1 MPLDSFSS
9 AGFGSS
15 CLPSWLHWVE
25 SCSST
30 NTWAMQ
36 TDNLHHGEVVFTRQQ
51 TAGRGQHGRTWYAPP
66 GVLTASFVL
75 DRLHSSQLPGLS
87 LAAGLAVIYAVQ
99 DLLPHLSSK
108 LWLKWSNDVLIEER
122 KLAGILCEAA
132 SRGSYTRVVVGIGLN
147 RCADFTQAGLDP
159 DLVNS
164 AVSLYQVSESV
175 PEELALLERLR
186 HYLLQVSDVC
196 QRDGIAPLIPQ
207 LRDRDFLY
215 GRPVTIELAGEQ
227 FSGQAVGI
235 DTSGRLLL
243 QLQAEVKALVS
254 GRVVWWK
261 DKTVSPV
268 TD

>member
-1 MPLDSFSS
+1 
-9 AGFGSS
+9 
-15 CLPSWLHWVE
+15 
-25 SCSST
+25 
-30 NTWAMQ
+30 MQ
-36 TDNLHHGEVVFTRQQ
+36 RDNLHHGEVVFTRQQ

-87 LAAGLAVIYAVQ
+87 LTAGLAVIYAVQ
-99 DLLPHLSSK
+99 DLLPNLSSK

-132 SRGSYTRVVVGIGLN
+132 SRGSHTRVVVGIGLN

-159 DLVNS
+159 DLVNN

-196 QRDGIAPLIPQ
+196 QRDGIAALIPQ

-215 GRPVTIELAGEQ
+215 SRPVTIELAGEQ
-227 FSGQAVGI
+227 ISGQAIGI
-235 DTSGRLLL
+235 DTCGRLLV

-254 GRVVWWK
+254 GRVVWWG
-261 DKTVSPV
+261 DKRVSSV
-268 TD
+268 AD